1 MGKPRMDRSD
11 ERREA
16 LVRSLSVVGVSL
28 LMLNGMIGAGIF
40 GLPAGAVRL
49 VGSWSPLAF
58 LLCGL
63 MIAPVMLTFA
73 ALASYFAGT
82 GGPIL
87 YARTAFGALTGF
99 QVGWAFYAARATAL
113 AANLNLLL
121 SSATWFYA
129 PADQGVTR
137 VVLLVLMCVALTG
150 ANVIG
155 TRHAI
160 GVVGVLSVLKFLPL
174 VALILLG
181 APAIAAFAPHIVDTA
196 LPSGGDASAVLL
208 LVMYAF
214 VGFESALVP
223 AGETRQ
229 PARDIPRA
237 LLGSLA
243 VVTLLYVAIQAVCVA
258 VVPDLA
264 TTQSPVVDAAAH
276 LLGGVGMIVMTIGV
290 IASVGGNVAGA
301 MFSTPRMTYALA
313 HDGQLPAWFAAVHP
327 VFRTP
332 HWSIV
337 TFGALVL
344 ALAVAGGFAWLAA
357 TSVLI
362 RLLIY
367 IVCIAALPKV
377 RRHFGDVATA
387 VRLPGRYTI
396 PVIAAGLCCWLLL
409 QVSLQS
415 VTATAILLA
424 VGVVLQRLAARRRI

>member
-1 MGKPRMDRSD
+1 
-11 ERREA
+11 
-16 LVRSLSVVGVSL
+16 
-28 LMLNGMIGAGIF
+28 
-40 GLPAGAVRL
+40 
-49 VGSWSPLAF
+49 
-58 LLCGL
+58 
-63 MIAPVMLTFA
+63 
-73 ALASYFAGT
+73 
-82 GGPIL
+82 
-87 YARTAFGALTGF
+87 
-99 QVGWAFYAARATAL
+99 
-113 AANLNLLL
+113 
-121 SSATWFYA
+121 
-129 PADQGVTR
+129 
-137 VVLLVLMCVALTG
+137 MCVALTG